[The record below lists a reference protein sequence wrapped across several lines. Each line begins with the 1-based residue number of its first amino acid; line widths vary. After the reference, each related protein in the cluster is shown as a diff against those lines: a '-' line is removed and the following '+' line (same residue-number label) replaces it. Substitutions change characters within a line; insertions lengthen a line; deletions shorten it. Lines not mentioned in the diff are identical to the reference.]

1 MSERA
6 TAEDLSALA
15 AMLDMVKE
23 DYVGR
28 QEAEEL
34 GSSIDRLGQE
44 LESLRGELLQGEN
57 DNVRFFTS

>member
-1 MSERA
+1 
-6 TAEDLSALA
+6 
-15 AMLDMVKE
+15 MLDMVKG

-57 DNVRFFTS
+57 DNVRFFTY